1 MKYNFDEIIDRRN
14 TNCVKW
20 DLYPEDVQC
29 LWVADTDFAVCPEII
44 EAIEKRLRHPVLGY
58 SIDSA
63 ELKEVICK
71 RMAERYQWDVK
82 PEEIIFV
89 PGIVSGFNFAVRAF
103 CKNDDS
109 VIYQVPAYPP
119 FIHAPENFELE
130 GIPNDM
136 VRKNGRWEVDFDRFE
151 AQIKENTSLFILCNP
166 QNPTGRLFSK
176 EELERFGEIC
186 KRHHITICSDEIHSE
201 IVLDGNKHTPIASI
215 NEDLRNRAITF
226 IAPSKTFNI
235 PGLSCSAAIV
245 QDPEMREK
253 FNKALAGLCSGVIGI
268 SQEAALAAYRDCGE
282 WLDEL
287 LVYLTENRN
296 FVLNYIS
303 EKMPKIH
310 TTVSEATFLMWL
322 DCSDLGI
329 EGSPSKFF
337 LEKAR
342 VALNEGAEFGKGYE
356 KFVRLNLGTSRAM
369 LKEAL
374 DKMAA
379 ALETI

>member
-1 MKYNFDEIIDRRN
+1 MKYNFDEVVERRN

-29 LWVADTDFAVCPEII
+29 LWVADTDFAVCPTII
-44 EAIEKRLRHPVLGY
+44 EAIENRLRHPVLGY

-63 ELKEVICK
+63 ELKDVICK
-71 RMAERYQWDVK
+71 RMAERYQWEVK

-215 NEDLRNRAITF
+215 NEDLRNRTITF

-253 FNKALAGLCSGVIGI
+253 FNKALAGLCSGVIGL

-282 WLDEL
+282 WLEEL

-296 FVLNYIS
+296 FVLNYIA

-379 ALETI
+379 ALETL

>member
-58 SIDSA
+58 SVDSA
-63 ELKEVICK
+63 ELKDVICK
-71 RMAERYQWDVK
+71 RMAERYQWEVK

-109 VIYQVPAYPP
+109 VIYQIPAYPP

-151 AQIKENTSLFILCNP
+151 AQIKNNTSLFILCNP
-166 QNPTGRLFSK
+166 QNPTGRLFTK

-186 KRHHITICSDEIHSE
+186 KRHQITICSDEIHSE
-201 IVLDGNKHTPIASI
+201 ILLDGNKHTPIASI
-215 NEDLRNRAITF
+215 NEDLRNRTITF

-245 QDPEMREK
+245 QNPEMREK
-253 FNKALAGLCSGVIGI
+253 FNKALAGLSSGVIGI
-268 SQEAALAAYRDCGE
+268 SQEGALAAYRDCGE

-287 LVYLTENRN
+287 LVYLTGNRD
-296 FVLNYIS
+296 FVLNYIA
-303 EKMPKIH
+303 EKMPKIR

-322 DCSDLGI
+322 DCSELGI

-342 VALNEGAEFGKGYE
+342 VALNEGADFGKGYE

-379 ALETI
+379 VLETL